1 MRGQLLRTAYSQQRA
16 NSMNEYTLK
25 AHMTMSAATPGS
37 SVPSFKHHAMLN
49 SPAPT
54 MLLIC
59 SHSIGK
65 QASYGMEAR
74 GNYTASGRAMGTRES
89 VHVRTDVTVAAVRR
103 AHPVPQPLRTHHHA
117 LNPTHQ
123 VGDAAPDPSLCH
135 VLLIVT
141 HQRHGA
147 CAATLHGRSTAASTG
162 GGIAGAGRAAERVVE
177 ARHGNGSATRPVA
190 TPTKA
195 AWLCRPFRRFLVRD
209 PIVGGPPGGSH
220 CDLAFWRRSLAPAV
234 AASMPK
240 KKRRTGKRSHAGGSV
255 GTGAG
260 VGAGAGAGSHTAGL
274 ETTEH
279 RVSAPPCFP
288 PSTSGAYV
296 AEPFPARTAAAC

>member
-1 MRGQLLRTAYSQQRA
+1 MRGQLLRAAYSQQRA

-123 VGDAAPDPSLCH
+123 VCDAAPDPSLCH

-147 CAATLHGRSTAASTG
+147 GAATLHGRSTAASTG

-177 ARHGNGSATRPVA
+177 ARHGNGSATRPTA
-190 TPTKA
+190 KPTKA
-195 AWLCRPFRRFLVRD
+195 AWCRPFRRFLVRD

-220 CDLAFWRRSLAPAV
+220 CDLARTAPI
-234 AASMPK
+234 
-240 KKRRTGKRSHAGGSV
+240 V
-255 GTGAG
+255 GTSCCG
-260 VGAGAGAGSHTAGL
+260 
-274 ETTEH
+274 
-279 RVSAPPCFP
+279 
-288 PSTSGAYV
+288 
-296 AEPFPARTAAAC
+296 